1 MSRTI
6 TIDPVTRIEGHARVV
21 LDMNE
26 DGNIQGGGIIVNE
39 LRGFE
44 RILVGMEADRMP
56 QITAR
61 ICGVCPS
68 AHHLAAVKALDAAAG
83 VDPPPAAK
91 LLRELLY
98 MGHFIHSH
106 TLSLFVLTGPD
117 LLFGIDGDPA
127 AQNIVGMAAAQPEIT
142 KMALRL
148 RTLGQKINEEVGGR
162 GIHPVTALV
171 GGMSYRMDEGRRAKL
186 RALSNECLELVQKL
200 APVAKQLL
208 VTQLEANPH
217 LVTDFVVPA
226 WNMGVVA
233 DGKVNFY
240 DGPVRVTDDT
250 GQQQIEFTAPDYN
263 KYIVERALDWSYM
276 KQVFFN
282 FGGKEHLYRVGTL
295 ARINVADGM
304 ETPLAQAELE
314 TFRAAYGRTSH
325 VTVMQIYARLI
336 ELIYA
341 CEKAKA
347 IIEDP
352 AIMGETRVPVKF
364 SGGSGVGYV
373 EAPRGTLY
381 HDYTVDDRGIVR
393 AANLVVATQQNYVAI
408 NTSILQAARRAVEK
422 GTDDAVLN
430 AIEYTIR
437 CYDPCLSCAT
447 HAVGQMDIEIEL
459 RQGNSLIRSYSR
471 GRN

>member
-6 TIDPVTRIEGHARVV
+6 TIDPLTRIEGHARVV
-21 LDMNE
+21 LDMGD
-26 DGNIQGGGIIVNE
+26 DGEIKGGGIIVNE

-83 VDPPPAAK
+83 VEPPPAAK

-117 LLFGIDGDPA
+117 LLFGIDGAPA
-127 AQNIVGMAAAQPEIT
+127 NQNIVGMAAAQPEIT

-148 RTLGQKINEEVGGR
+148 RTVGQKINEEVGGR

-171 GGMSYRMDEGRRAKL
+171 GGMSFRLDDARRAKL
-186 RALSNECLELVQKL
+186 RAMAGECLDLVKKL

-208 VTQLEANPH
+208 TTQIDANSH
-217 LVTDFVVPA
+217 LLSDFVVSA

-233 DGKVNFY
+233 SGKVNFY
-240 DGPVRVTDDT
+240 DGPVRVTDEQGDT
-250 GQQQIEFTAPDYN
+250 QVEFRAPDYN

-276 KQVFFN
+276 KQVFFEH
-282 FGGKEHLYRVGTL
+282 GGKEHLYRVGTL

-314 TFRAAYGRTSH
+314 TFRAAFGRTSH
-325 VTVMQIYARLI
+325 VTILQIYARLI

-347 IIEDP
+347 LIDDP
-352 AIMGETRVPVKF
+352 AILGETRVPVKF
-364 SGGSGVGYV
+364 KGGSGVGYV

-381 HDYTVDDRGIVR
+381 HDYTVDERGIIR
-393 AANLVVATQQNYVAI
+393 AANLIVATQQNYVAI
-408 NTSILQAARRAVEK
+408 NTSILQAARRAVHK
-422 GTDDAVLN
+422 GSDEALLN
-430 AIEYTIR
+430 TIEYTIR

-459 RQGNSLIRSYSR
+459 RHGSNLIRSFGR
-471 GRN
+471 GH